1 MLATGNFGFTKS
13 ACKSV
18 LPLYLDMEAEGCY
31 EIHEN
36 CGLPKK
42 DKNVNT
48 VVSSFG
54 SCEFWVMPLRVCVC
68 VVSSV
73 YSDEVLFCEIDADSD

>member
-1 MLATGNFGFTKS
+1 MHLVSSQHQVVLPNCLFLLLIRQYPLEEMLATGNFGFTKS

-42 DKNVNT
+42 KKNVNT

-54 SCEFWVMPLRVCVC
+54 SCEF
-68 VVSSV
+68 
-73 YSDEVLFCEIDADSD
+73 